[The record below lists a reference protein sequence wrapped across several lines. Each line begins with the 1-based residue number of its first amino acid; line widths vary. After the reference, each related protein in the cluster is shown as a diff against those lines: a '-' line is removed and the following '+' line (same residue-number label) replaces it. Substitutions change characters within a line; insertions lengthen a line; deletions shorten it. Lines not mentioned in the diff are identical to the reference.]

1 VVSSDLH
8 CGDCGSTNV
17 VDGGKSSRRSL
28 PQLKRYH
35 AMIRA
40 AFHQWPEAHL
50 SEHGIGSED
59 DLRKHLQMRVG
70 HKEIAVVIDDIGS
83 MSKAVAMTV
92 ATAAFKAAGA
102 YSMPVMHGDKLVI
115 FVPKSVAFHKMAH
128 TDFCKLSDDVEAII
142 EAEIGVKADQLLR
155 EKAA

>member
-1 VVSSDLH
+1 MSSDLH
-8 CGDCGSTNV
+8 CADCGSTHI
-17 VDGGKSSRRSL
+17 VDGAKASRRSL

-50 SEHGIGSED
+50 REHGISSED
-59 DLRKHLQMRVG
+59 DLRKYLQMRAG
-70 HKEIAVVIDDIGS
+70 HKEIAVVVDDIGA
-83 MSKAVAMTV
+83 MSKAMAVTV

-102 YSMPVMHGDKLVI
+102 YAMPIMHGDKLVI
-115 FVPKSVAFHKMAH
+115 FVPKSVAFHRLSH

-142 EAEIGVKADQLLR
+142 ESVVGVPAEQLLR